1 MDLKGA
7 EIRNV
12 CDLCMEMGTNVQR
25 PLSVNIPYYQRPYR
39 WDDSRVGNLINDFY
53 KNKSEQKDNIEY
65 FVGSVVLVDDKSKED
80 GSMDIVDGQ
89 QRITTV
95 FLLNF
100 IRFLL
105 LRAQVD
111 KLIYRQRP
119 GTIEKK
125 YNELIDCYAQLLSQ
139 GRLGALKDSC
149 AEIVAG
155 IDEIQDAE
163 DEEKN
168 RKWEELLAKYRDAVG
183 LPGEGAI
190 ATGEYEDYYCSALY
204 KFLKDAPLAVHYS
217 RSSYNENLRQAL
229 AHVVVTAFGESNP
242 TLKISDYEG
251 KYEGSEVNRYLGSI
265 ECAFSA
271 LNKEAINMGK
281 VGAQLAEELAETI
294 REVVEN
300 LQFCVVMTGN
310 ERDAYTL
317 FEVLNDRAMEI
328 DDLDLIKNL
337 FYKTYCQKSDESD
350 KEIDEI
356 IGEEDKRWGEV
367 IFPPDIGSNRAK
379 RVSFYATIYL
389 TADTSLKLGGAEKY
403 REPIEAAYLSKV
415 VAEKGA
421 YTKAELKRDIDV
433 FEMVARLLDVFGI
446 LESGQN
452 KSAIKAQ
459 NDMNLSIA
467 CKAMRLFQALH
478 QDGVSAAL
486 VNIIIRKFRDTH
498 VVSARNAMEAFD
510 DYLQKLKSADSEND
524 TNNGFDVINAW
535 ARKLWKASLMAK
547 DYEVPREIA
556 RMIIENVSA
565 FNDRFSSLTI
575 SSKQSED
582 LRGQFTDWTDS
593 YHHGT
598 RDDLRVKILFLELLG
613 MNWIN
618 DSLQRVSGSFSYN
631 TDNLQLDHL
640 EPETLNEVFSEFYY
654 QPSVQ
659 NITRENVV
667 NGLGNMMLADFET
680 NVKMSNKPVD
690 KRLVAEYKDQLQGHW
705 LVGEIEDLL
714 SANCDE
720 RNAVQEIIRV
730 PTDGFFSER
739 KRKLQ
744 QEFLMALG
752 AEF

>member
-7 EIRNV
+7 EIRNIL
-12 CDLCMEMGTNVQR
+12 DLCMEMGKNEQR
-25 PLSVNIPYYQRPYR
+25 PLNVNIPYYQRPYK
-39 WDDSRVGNLINDFY
+39 WDDARVGNLISDFY
-53 KNKSEQKDNIEY
+53 KNKSEQKDSIEY
-65 FVGSVVLVDDKSKED
+65 FVGSVVLVDDKSRED
-80 GSMDIVDGQ
+80 GSMDVVDGQ

-139 GRLGALKDSC
+139 GQLVALKDSC

-168 RKWEELLAKYRDAVG
+168 KKWEELLAKYRAAVG
-183 LPGEGAI
+183 LPGEDTI
-190 ATGEYEDYYCSALY
+190 ANGEYEGYYCEALY

-217 RSSYNENLRQAL
+217 RSSYNESLKQAL
-229 AHVVVTAFGESNP
+229 AHVVVAAFGESNP

-251 KYEGSEVNRYLGSI
+251 KCEGDEVNRYLGSI
-265 ECAFSA
+265 ECAFNA
-271 LNKEAINMGK
+271 LNKEAVNTGK
-281 VGAQLAEELAETI
+281 VGAKLAEELTSI
-294 REVVEN
+294 IKEVVEN
-300 LQFCVVMTGN
+300 LQFCVVITGN
-310 ERDAYTL
+310 EKDAYTL

-337 FYKTYCQKSDESD
+337 FYKTYCQKSNEPD
-350 KEIDEI
+350 KEIDEV

-367 IFPPDIGSNRAK
+367 IFPPDIGPNRAK

-403 REPIEAAYLSKV
+403 REPIEDDYLTKV

-421 YTKAELKRDIDV
+421 YTKAELKQDIDV
-433 FEMVARLLDVFGI
+433 FEMVSKLLDVFGI
-446 LESGQN
+446 VESGQN

-459 NDMNLSIA
+459 NDMKLSIA
-467 CKAMRLFQALH
+467 CKAMHLFQALH

-498 VVSARNAMEAFD
+498 AASTRNTMDAFD

-524 TNNGFDVINAW
+524 ASGGFDVINAW

-547 DYEVPREIA
+547 DYETPREIA

-565 FNDRFSSLTI
+565 FNDKFSSLSV
-575 SSKQSED
+575 SSKHAED
-582 LRGQFTDWTDS
+582 LKKQFTEWTGS
-593 YHHGT
+593 YHHGS
-598 RDDLRVKILFLELLG
+598 RDDLRIKILFLELLST
-613 MNWIN
+613 NWIN
-618 DSLQRVSGSFSYN
+618 GALQKTPGAFLYN

-640 EPETLNEVFSEFYY
+640 EPETPNEDFEGLYY
-654 QPSVQ
+654 HPSVQ
-659 NITRENVV
+659 SVTREDVV

-690 KRLVAEYKDQLQGHW
+690 KRLDSDYKDQLQGHW
-705 LVGEIEDLL
+705 LVGEIRDLL
-714 SANCDE
+714 NSNCNE
-720 RNAVQEIIRV
+720 RDAAGETIRV
-730 PTDGFFSER
+730 PTDSFFSER
-739 KRKLQ
+739 RQKLQ
-744 QEFLMALG
+744 QEFMAMFG
-752 AEF
+752 TGF